1 MIAYGGKLE
10 IKDTKVEITS
20 LPFNEKGQ
28 KLEPE
33 EQPAKLTQSGSAP
46 LALAGESAG
55 SFPISIEQHLSVG
68 ALAATIRDP
77 CGTCKHFDRSAWL
90 GHVKFLRSTFAG
102 KQMLNNIMAELIVTQ
117 NVSVQDLHRSPIDN
131 DFDTDHAVN
140 SMGVCHVLSEVHND
154 LVAVHPLGV
163 CPTEMRSM
171 QRPRGMYEAIN
182 RDTDRAGS
190 AAFDKIMAMARKN
203 EGGRGE

>member
-1 MIAYGGKLE
+1 MD
-10 IKDTKVEITS
+10 IKDTKVEVTS
-20 LPFNEKGQ
+20 LQFDERGQ

-46 LALAGESAG
+46 IALAGAPAG
-55 SFPISIEQHLSVG
+55 AFPISIEQHLNAG
-68 ALAATIRDP
+68 ALAATVRDP

-90 GHVKFLRSTFAG
+90 NHVRFLRSTYAG

-117 NVSVQDLHRSPIDN
+117 NVSVQDLHRSPIDG

-140 SMGVCHVLSEVHND
+140 SMGVCRVLSEVHND

-163 CPTEMRSM
+163 CPKEMRSL
-171 QRPRGMYEAIN
+171 QKPRGMYEAV
-182 RDTDRAGS
+182 DKDSERAGS
-190 AAFDKIMAMARKN
+190 AAFDKIMHMARKN
-203 EGGRGE
+203 ESL